1 MRLIFAG
8 GGTGGHLF
16 PALAVAKELRRRDA
30 SHEILFVGTERGLE
44 ARSVPAAG
52 FELRTIRAA
61 SLKGISPV
69 RMLAHLLVRPRS
81 LVEAFILLKKFRP
94 QVVVGTGGYSAG
106 PLVLVAAL
114 HGIPTLL
121 IEPNSVP
128 GLTNRLLAMW
138 ITRAAISFEGTRRYF
153 GNKAVRTGSPVREEF
168 FRVPPRARPC
178 APAVLVFGGSQ
189 GSVAINRAVMEALPL
204 LRDRTPSTEF
214 YHQTGERDYND
225 VREAYRRHGLTAR
238 VLSFIEDMPDIFAKI
253 DLVIARSGAVT
264 VAELAASGKASLLVP
279 FPAATDHHQT
289 ENARDMERAGAA
301 RLIPQSELSGER
313 LAAEISNLLT
323 QPDRLAEMEAR
334 ARSRARPEATRDIA
348 DLIEKLAAT
357 SSHP

>member
-1 MRLIFAG
+1 MRVIFAG

-44 ARSVPAAG
+44 ARRVPAAG
-52 FELRTIRAA
+52 FALRTIRAA
-61 SLKGISPV
+61 SLKGIGV
-69 RMLAHLLVRPRS
+69 GRMLAHLLVLPRS
-81 LVEAFILLKKFRP
+81 FLEAVVIVKKFRP
-94 QVVVGTGGYSAG
+94 QVVVGTGGYSSG

-114 HGIPTLL
+114 LGVPTLL

-138 ITRAAISFEGTRRYF
+138 VTRAAISFEGTRRYF
-153 GNKAVRTGSPVREEF
+153 GSKATLTGSPVREEF
-168 FRVPPRARPC
+168 FQVGPRVHPG
-178 APAVLVFGGSQ
+178 APAVLIFGGSQ
-189 GSVAINRAVMEALPL
+189 GSVAINRAALDALLL
-204 LRDRTPSTEF
+204 LRERIPLTDF
-214 YHQTGERDYND
+214 YHQTGEKDYND

-238 VLSFIEDMPDIFAKI
+238 VLSFIEDMPEIFAKI

-279 FPAATDHHQT
+279 FPAATDDHQT
-289 ENARDMERAGAA
+289 ENARDMERTGAA

-313 LAAEISNLLT
+313 LAAEISSLLGR
-323 QPDRLAEMEAR
+323 PERLTEMAAR
-334 ARSRARPEATRDIA
+334 ARSLARPEATRDIVE
-348 DLIEKLAAT
+348 LIERLAEE